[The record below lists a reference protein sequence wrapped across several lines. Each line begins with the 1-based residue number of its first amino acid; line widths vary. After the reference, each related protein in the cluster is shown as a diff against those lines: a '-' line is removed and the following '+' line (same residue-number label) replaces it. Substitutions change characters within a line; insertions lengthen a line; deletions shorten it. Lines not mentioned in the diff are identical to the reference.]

1 MPLLKGKTPHCAG
14 LVTQLTAKIDTVQAA
29 CDRPAPCTTSGR
41 ERTQLQAERDLGRVD
56 AAEPRHSARDHQTL
70 EAASTSQPGAAVG
83 QQPQEAA
90 AAGPDEGAAAQMM
103 PPYEAA
109 TAGHAE
115 DAADILQQ
123 LHQRQQHESGTAG
136 PSETATAQATGPRA
150 AAAACADSLRG
161 GQAAGASGAS
171 SDAMNDTAADL
182 DVSDGV
188 AGESGVSEQ
197 SCGAQHPAQSRAARN
212 MKRNRGSRT
221 ADDSAGTHPEPIP
234 GMHLRV
240 GLRADRKQPD
250 RFNPDVVPCCARPS
264 RLQNTGRGHTPRRST
279 RAQAGQVAYAESDS
293 D

>member
-1 MPLLKGKTPHCAG
+1 MPLLKGKSPHCAG

-56 AAEPRHSARDHQTL
+56 AAEPRHAARDHQTL

-83 QQPQEAA
+83 QQPQ
-90 AAGPDEGAAAQMM
+90 
-103 PPYEAA
+103 
-109 TAGHAE
+109 
-115 DAADILQQ
+115 
-123 LHQRQQHESGTAG
+123 
-136 PSETATAQATGPRA
+136 
-150 AAAACADSLRG
+150 
-161 GQAAGASGAS
+161 AAGASGAS
-171 SDAMNDTAADL
+171 SDAMNDTPADL

-188 AGESGVSEQ
+188 AGGSGVSEQ
-197 SCGAQHPAQSRAARN
+197 SCGAQHPAQSRAACN

-234 GMHLRV
+234 GNFLRV